1 MLSAT
6 FYWKEGAPTW
16 VGTAVFS
23 SKKETLKQSEL
34 EVCPFLKLTRQ
45 SKVEV
50 YTIDPAAL
58 LWGRLFLGTHF
69 LYV

>member
-1 MLSAT
+1 MRWRFGVL
-6 FYWKEGAPTW
+6 FR
-16 VGTAVFS
+16 
-23 SKKETLKQSEL
+23 KKETLKQSEL

-58 LWGRLFLGTHF
+58 LWGRLFLGTGF

>member
-1 MLSAT
+1 MRWRFGVL
-6 FYWKEGAPTW
+6 FRK
-16 VGTAVFS
+16 
-23 SKKETLKQSEL
+23 TLKQSEL